1 MAVVSFFPNLQAC
14 TAVLSHDISSFC
26 VPGRSEHE
34 ISHTVSKKSE
44 GFACESKN
52 YLKKEDKKLT
62 ENQTQTL
69 EDSDL
74 FEPAKI
80 PELKSLSKKTTRIM
94 LMAENVELDD
104 V

>member
-1 MAVVSFFPNLQAC
+1 V
-14 TAVLSHDISSFC
+14 
-26 VPGRSEHE
+26 
-34 ISHTVSKKSE
+34 
-44 GFACESKN
+44 
-52 YLKKEDKKLT
+52 
-62 ENQTQTL
+62 NQTQTL

-94 LMAENVELDD
+94 LMAVNVELDD